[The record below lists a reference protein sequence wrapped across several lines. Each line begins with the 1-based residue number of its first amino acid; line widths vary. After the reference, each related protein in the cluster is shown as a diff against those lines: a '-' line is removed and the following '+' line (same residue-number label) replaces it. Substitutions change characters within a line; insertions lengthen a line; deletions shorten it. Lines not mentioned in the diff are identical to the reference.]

1 MAVSVRD
8 VAQAAGV
15 SVGTVSNV
23 LNHPDKVA
31 PATVT
36 RVLAVIDEL
45 GFVRNDAA
53 RQLRMGKSRSI
64 GMLIPDVGNPFFAAL
79 VRGAQARAAD
89 VGLAVLVGA
98 SDGRVSR
105 EDTYLSLFREQRV
118 HGVLVTPVTGDHA
131 KLARLNDAGVPVIL
145 VDQES
150 TDDRLSSVSV
160 DDVEGGYLAVRH
172 LLDTGRR
179 RIAFLGGPVSVLQ
192 VSHRLMGASRAVGEV
207 PDASLEIIETPELT
221 VLSGRAAGER
231 LVDRD
236 ASARPDAV
244 FAANDLVAVGL
255 VQALALLHDL
265 RVPEDIAVVGY
276 DDIDFAA
283 SSIVPLTSVRQPAE
297 QIGASAVELLPEVR
311 DGDAQE
317 PVRIR
322 YLPEL
327 IVRSSTVRGRI
338 AGGDG

>member
-1 MAVSVRD
+1 VVVSVRD

-23 LNHPDKVA
+23 LNHPEKVA
-31 PATVT
+31 SSTVT

-45 GFVRNDAA
+45 GFVRNEAA
-53 RQLRMGKSRSI
+53 RQLRMGSSRSI
-64 GMLIPDVGNPFFAAL
+64 GMLIPDVGNPFFAAV

-89 VGLAVLVGA
+89 AGLALLVGT
-98 SDGRVSR
+98 SDGQLER
-105 EDTYLSLFREQRV
+105 ENTYLALFREQRV
-118 HGVLVTPVTGDHA
+118 HGVLVTPVSDDHTR
-131 KLARLNDAGVPVIL
+131 LARLNAAGVPVVL

-150 TDDRLSSVSV
+150 TDDDLSSVSV

-172 LLDTGRR
+172 LLSTGRR

-192 VSHRLMGASRAVGEV
+192 VSHRLVGASRAVSEV
-207 PDASLEIIETPELT
+207 ADASLEIIEIPELT

-231 LVDRD
+231 LVRRD
-236 ASARPDAV
+236 ADARPDAV

-265 RVPEDIAVVGY
+265 RVPDDIAIVGY

-283 SSIVPLTSVRQPAE
+283 SSVVPLTSIRQPAE
-297 QIGASAVELLPEVR
+297 QIGRSAVELLPEVGD
-311 DGDAQE
+311 DGPYVPE
-317 PVRIR
+317 RVR

-327 IVRSSTVRGRI
+327 VTRSSTVRGV
-338 AGGDG
+338 AETGG